1 MHAATLLDSHQ
12 SQGRPTG
19 CWMLAAGRALS
30 LRPREA
36 GVLRIAG
43 GAAWITFDGP
53 HDGPANDQGDLLLAP
68 GESLRV
74 AAGRR
79 LVLETHGTEAVAFQW
94 DFAPQP
100 QPQPVPLAQDWA
112 ALRQAI
118 GLALGAGGRL
128 AAGLA
133 RLAWH
138 GLRSGGPRA
147 HPAA

>member
-12 SQGRPTG
+12 SQGRPAG
-19 CWMLAAGRALS
+19 CWTLAAGRALS
-30 LRPREA
+30 LRPRED

-53 HDGPANDQGDLLLAP
+53 HAGPANDQGDLLLAP

-79 LVLETHGTEAVAFQW
+79 LVLETHGSAPVAFQW
-94 DFAPQP
+94 DFAPQL
-100 QPQPVPLAQDWA
+100 QAVPLAQDWA
-112 ALRQAI
+112 ELRQAV
-118 GLALGAGGRL
+118 GLALAAGGRL

-138 GLRSGGPRA
+138 GLRPGAPRA
-147 HPAA
+147 RPAA